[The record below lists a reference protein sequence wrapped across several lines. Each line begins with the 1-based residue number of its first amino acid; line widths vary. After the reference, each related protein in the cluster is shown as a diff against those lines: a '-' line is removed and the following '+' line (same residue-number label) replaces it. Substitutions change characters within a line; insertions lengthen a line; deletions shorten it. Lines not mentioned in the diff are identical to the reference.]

1 MYKVQMSVL
10 QDMVNALEKS
20 NDLLKGLVGTQR
32 SAEIYEAIAENQK
45 QIDLIK
51 LNFNIDG

>member
-1 MYKVQMSVL
+1 MYKVPMSVL

>member
-1 MYKVQMSVL
+1 MYKVPMSVL

-32 SAEIYEAIAENQK
+32 SAEIYEAIAENER
-45 QIDLIK
+45 QIEFIK
-51 LNFNIDG
+51 TKYYLNG